1 MSNPVFERDLIEEHE
16 KAYEKAKDN
25 IFLLVG
31 VKENAIGMVSGYD
44 EETDQYDFDM
54 YVEFGTFEDADY
66 AYIAISHYHHALQEI
81 QRLREELRVITEA
94 GLKDRS
100 IVNMFVTKWNEDKPN
115 E

>member
-1 MSNPVFERDLIEEHE
+1 MSNPVFENELIEEHE
-16 KAYEKAKDN
+16 KAYEKVKN
-25 IFLLVG
+25 TIYLLAG
-31 VKENAIGMVSGYD
+31 ANGNDIAMVSGYHED
-44 EETDQYDFDM
+44 NEEYEFAK
-54 YVEFGTFEDADY
+54 YAEFGTFEDADY
-66 AYIAISHYHHALQEI
+66 AHIAIKHYHHALQEI